1 MMFRA
6 LKGIEI
12 AGTAYHPGDVI
23 AADEMPPAVR
33 EWLLE
38 RNAIAETDE
47 APKPAPKKKKG
58 S

>member
-1 MMFRA
+1 MMFRV
-6 LKGIEI
+6 LKGIEV
-12 AGTAYHPGDVI
+12 AGTPYVTGDAI
-23 AADEMPPAVR
+23 AADELPLAVR

-58 S
+58 A

>member
-1 MMFRA
+1 MMFQA

-23 AADEMPPAVR
+23 AADEMTPAVR

-38 RNAIAETDE
+38 RDAIAETNA

-58 S
+58 A